1 MGNSILNIPKYKT
14 IWKSIN
20 LQKGH
25 AISNAGTFNSVAYV
39 ANTQSSLYDRFIFAT
54 EVDANKTVTQYPY
67 ILPNDYKNG
76 TDIKVRFITTSL
88 ATTGNIRHD
97 IGLSKL
103 DASDVYDAE
112 SSTEY
117 IASTVAANSD
127 GSLFKVL
134 DGGLLTFNGS
144 TLLAG
149 EPICVLICRD
159 PANAADTVSATTYV
173 GDVII
178 YYQSESYQPETLT
191 QKIMSL
197 FHKTVYKSLTF
208 RGTGLVGDAGTFN
221 SLVCGAG
228 STTVLN
234 GMWQS
239 GTYADAAKT
248 AQTRNI
254 TLPVDFI
261 AGNDLIIEIDGY
273 SSGAGS
279 GTDVKIGVG
288 ISRASIGSV
297 YPADAATTYSIGVIT
312 LGAAFDKATKTFA
325 FSTTG
330 FVAGDVL
337 GIVVYREGD
346 HASDSATV
354 NFRVTQFTVKYPS
367 NKHGIQTVS

>member
-1 MGNSILNIPKYKT
+1 MGDSILNISKYQT
-14 IWKSIN
+14 VWKSIN

-39 ANTQSSLYDRFIFAT
+39 ANTQSSLYDRFTFAT
-54 EVDANKTVTQYPY
+54 EIDANKTVTQYPFT
-67 ILPNDYKNG
+67 LPNDYKDG
-76 TDIKVRFITTSL
+76 TDVKVRFITTSL

-97 IGLSKL
+97 VGLSKL
-103 DASDVYDAE
+103 NASDVYDAE
-112 SSTEY
+112 TSTEY

-127 GSLFKVL
+127 GTLFKVL

-144 TLLAG
+144 TLVAG
-149 EPICVLICRD
+149 EPICIIIARD
-159 PANAADTVSATTYV
+159 PAHASDTVSATTYV

-191 QKIMSL
+191 QKLMSL
-197 FHKTVYKSLTF
+197 FHKTVYKSMTF
-208 RGTGLVGDAGTFN
+208 RGTGLLGNSGTFN

-228 STTVLN
+228 GTIILN

-248 AQTRNI
+248 AQTRGI
-254 TLPVDFI
+254 TLPVDFV
-261 AGNDLIIEIDGY
+261 AGKDLIIEIDGY

-279 GTDVKIGVG
+279 GTNIKIGVG

-297 YPADAATTYSIGVIT
+297 YPTDSATTYLTDVIT

-367 NKHGIQTVS
+367 NKHGIQTVV